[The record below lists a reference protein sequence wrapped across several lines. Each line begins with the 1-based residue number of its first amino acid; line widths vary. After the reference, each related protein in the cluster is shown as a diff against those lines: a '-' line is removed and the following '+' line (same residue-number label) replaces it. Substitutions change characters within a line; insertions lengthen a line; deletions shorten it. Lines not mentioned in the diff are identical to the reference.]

1 MLKSDGLGGMLNM
14 QRAISLRKALEAKV
28 GPVNITDTLKERGA
42 RYGPF
47 IESGRVAQN
56 IKTALQDS
64 VNWSTLDPDMK
75 EAFDMF
81 ANKAGRILNGDP
93 HYHDSWHDIV
103 GYFTLVANRLIS
115 DDRPE

>member
-1 MLKSDGLGGMLNM
+1 MYVYKEN
-14 QRAISLRKALEAKV
+14 RAKLLPGEGILRATEADMAAQGIV
-28 GPVNITDTLKERGA
+28 STLAERGA

-47 IESGRVAQN
+47 IEHGRVAQN
-56 IKTALQDS
+56 IKTSLQDS
-64 VNWSTLDPDMK
+64 NNWHTLDPDMK

-103 GYFTLVANRLIS
+103 GYFTLVADRLIR
-115 DDRPE
+115 DRPE